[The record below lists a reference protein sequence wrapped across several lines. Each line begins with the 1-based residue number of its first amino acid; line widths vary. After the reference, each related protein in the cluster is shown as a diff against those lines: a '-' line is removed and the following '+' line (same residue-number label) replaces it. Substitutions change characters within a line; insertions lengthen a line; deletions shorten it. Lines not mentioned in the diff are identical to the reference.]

1 MPHNQFSVLCLVT
14 IYKEDR
20 ERAQKGL
27 LEEAVL
33 KGGEGNSQDKECASQ
48 PERDKTLLGRNLV
61 LCSEIYEKR
70 A

>member
-1 MPHNQFSVLCLVT
+1 MHHNQFSVLCLVT

-20 ERAQKGL
+20 EQAQEGL
-27 LEEAVL
+27 LEDAVL
-33 KGGEGNSQDKECASQ
+33 EWEDNSQDKERSSQ

-61 LCSEIYEKR
+61 LHPGIYEKR

>member
-1 MPHNQFSVLCLVT
+1 MHHNQFSVLCLVT

-20 ERAQKGL
+20 EQAQEGL
-27 LEEAVL
+27 LEDAVL
-33 KGGEGNSQDKECASQ
+33 EGGEGNSQDKECSSQ

-61 LCSEIYEKR
+61 LRARIYEKR